1 MVADPQLAI
10 GVTADRV
17 AELTRSEEGC
27 VLGAASDLNDFDSVR
42 AESRYVFYLGCTL
55 LILLLLLS

>member
-42 AESRYVFYLGCTL
+42 AEPRNVFYLGCTL
-55 LILLLLLS
+55 ILLLS